1 MDLSSRLSGQS
12 RQELISFLRERV
24 KELSCLYEFQKI
36 FQKTD
41 SDLIQLLEE
50 ARRVIPAGMQHSE
63 FAESFIILDAITLG
77 DITKPD
83 SKSFIE
89 ALIKIDG
96 RNRGKIIVYYNS
108 PDHSLNFLEEEKL
121 LLNKLADEISWLVER
136 TEQKAIQQ
144 QLEEQMTRSDKLVLV
159 GEIAA
164 GFAHE
169 INTPLGSILGFSE
182 LLMNMDLPEEAKR
195 DLQRIHHAALH
206 SREIVKRM
214 MMLSGDYPLQIVP
227 NNIGECINWSVE
239 MLGPQAAAKGV
250 QISVT
255 LDKEIDVFSFDRI
268 QMIQVLLNLISNA
281 VNALHE
287 GGNVYVET
295 RKEHDNIVLIVRDNG
310 PGILPELREKI
321 FTPFFTTG
329 KIGQSAGLGLAV
341 VQSIIRNHGGEITMR
356 SHTGKGT
363 EFCITLPTAL
373 NK

>member
-239 MLGPQAAAKGV
+239 
-250 QISVT
+250 
-255 LDKEIDVFSFDRI
+255 
-268 QMIQVLLNLISNA
+268 
-281 VNALHE
+281 
-287 GGNVYVET
+287 
-295 RKEHDNIVLIVRDNG
+295 
-310 PGILPELREKI
+310 IL
-321 FTPFFTTG
+321 
-329 KIGQSAGLGLAV
+329 
-341 VQSIIRNHGGEITMR
+341 
-356 SHTGKGT
+356 
-363 EFCITLPTAL
+363 
-373 NK
+373 